1 MLYEPIRPQREDN
14 ILNSDSDSASIEP
27 MRRLFKELR
36 LKLSVRWFRY
46 LAIAIISILSVSL
59 FFYLLEVPL
68 VLAQSKVTKL
78 GKLAAATTGQKVLV
92 FSPHPDDESI
102 AVGGYIAQSV
112 INGANVNIVLVTD
125 GNAQGEEAV
134 RYAEFKK
141 ATSILGVP
149 EANLVFLGFPD
160 SKLASGNQIEL
171 QAALQMQIDKYNP
184 DIIVYPSPYDYNP
197 DHRAIGR
204 AIERILKMESR
215 PITAYNYLV
224 HYELDYPRPRKF
236 APVDNLLPPKRMAD
250 VNKECLSFDLSSSVE
265 SCKEKAIFT
274 YQSQLHNP
282 ELNGLMHAYI
292 RKNEILSI
300 PKI

>member
-1 MLYEPIRPQREDN
+1 MIILDKIKNRIKNSRLLRFTLVVLVCPIVIGCLLYALNVPPVMTQSAVDSLPDVDMPQN
-14 ILNSDSDSASIEP
+14 
-27 MRRLFKELR
+27 
-36 LKLSVRWFRY
+36 
-46 LAIAIISILSVSL
+46 
-59 FFYLLEVPL
+59 
-68 VLAQSKVTKL
+68 
-78 GKLAAATTGQKVLV
+78 GQRILV

-204 AIERILKMESR
+204 AIEGILKMDSR

-236 APVDNLLPPKRMAD
+236 APANNLLPPKRLAD

-300 PKI
+300 PKT